1 MMHCRRTCGK
11 AQGTVVRTKTVKM
24 TFKREELL
32 YDIRNNA
39 YVEGDVM
46 QVKTEHD
53 RHQVQDI
60 GEDGNIDRVTRVLD
74 LAHAECEEALFPYT
88 KENLEQETEMDDTP
102 TYIEP
107 TADAEGTVEK
117 PVETPAEGETD
128 GETSGTVTEEDKP
141 SVLSDDEAEDEFT
154 DETPKEKPTGDYVIR
169 LLVPDEY
176 SKTTVRLIV
185 RYIHE
190 YMVCRVLADWLS
202 ITNPP
207 SAANWKAKQDEALEG
222 MKEAVNFRTGR
233 VRRTQTPL

>member
-1 MMHCRRTCGK
+1 MMHCCRPAAYATGMV
-11 AQGTVVRTKTVKM
+11 ARTKTVKM

-46 QVKTEHD
+46 QAKTEHD

-88 KENLEQETEMDDTP
+88 KENVEQESEMDDTP
-102 TYIEP
+102 TFVEP
-107 TADAEGTVEK
+107 TADAEGTVAGSE
-117 PVETPAEGETD
+117 ETLAEE
-128 GETSGTVTEEDKP
+128 
-141 SVLSDDEAEDEFT
+141 EFT
-154 DETPKEKPTGDYVIR
+154 DDTPVVKPTGDYVIR

-190 YMVCRVLADWLS
+190 YMVCRVLSDWMS

-207 SAANWKAKQDEALEG
+207 AAANWKAKQDEALEG

-233 VRRTQTPL
+233 VRRTQTPF

>member
-1 MMHCRRTCGK
+1 MMHCCRPAAYATGMV
-11 AQGTVVRTKTVKM
+11 ARTKTVKM
-24 TFKREELL
+24 TFKRDELL

-46 QVKTEHD
+46 QAKTEHD

-60 GEDGNIDRVTRVLD
+60 GEDGNIDRVTRLLD

-88 KENLEQETEMDDTP
+88 KEDVEQETEMDDTP
-102 TYIEP
+102 TYVEP
-107 TADAEGTVEK
+107 TADAEGTVADPE
-117 PVETPAEGETD
+117 V
-128 GETSGTVTEEDKP
+128 
-141 SVLSDDEAEDEFT
+141 FT
-154 DETPKEKPTGDYVIR
+154 DDTTASKPTGDYVIR

-190 YMVCRVLADWLS
+190 YMVCRVLSDWMS

-207 SAANWKAKQDEALEG
+207 AAANWKAKQDEALEG
-222 MKEAVNFRTGR
+222 MREAVNFRTGR
-233 VRRTQTPL
+233 VRRTQTPF

>member
-1 MMHCRRTCGK
+1 MMHCCRPAAYATGQV
-11 AQGTVVRTKTVKM
+11 ARTKTVKM

-88 KENLEQETEMDDTP
+88 KENVEQETEMDDRP
-102 TYIEP
+102 TYVAP
-107 TADAEGTVEK
+107 TADADGTVTNTEGETQEA
-117 PVETPAEGETD
+117 ETPATAID
-128 GETSGTVTEEDKP
+128 EE
-141 SVLSDDEAEDEFT
+141 AFT
-154 DETPKEKPTGDYVIR
+154 DETPEVKPTGDYVIR
-169 LLVPDEY
+169 LLVPDAY

-207 SAANWKAKQDEALEG
+207 AAANWKAKQDEALAG

-233 VRRTQTPL
+233 VRRTQTPF

>member
-1 MMHCRRTCGK
+1 MMHCCIPAAYATGMV
-11 AQGTVVRTKTVKM
+11 ARTKTVKM

-46 QVKTEHD
+46 QAKTEHD

-60 GEDGNIDRVTRVLD
+60 GEDGNIDRVTRLLD

-88 KENLEQETEMDDTP
+88 KEDVEQETEMDDTP
-102 TYIEP
+102 TYVEP
-107 TADAEGTVEK
+107 TADAEGTVADMYGT
-117 PVETPAEGETD
+117 PTYVEPTADAG
-128 GETSGTVTEEDKP
+128 GTVADQE
-141 SVLSDDEAEDEFT
+141 VFT
-154 DETPKEKPTGDYVIR
+154 DDTTASKPTGDYVIR

-190 YMVCRVLADWLS
+190 YMVCRVLSDWMS

-207 SAANWKAKQDEALEG
+207 AAANWKAKQDEALEG

-233 VRRTQTPL
+233 VRRTQTPF

>member
-1 MMHCRRTCGK
+1 MMHCCIPAAYATGMV
-11 AQGTVVRTKTVKM
+11 ARTKTVKM

-46 QVKTEHD
+46 QAKTEHD

-60 GEDGNIDRVTRVLD
+60 GEDGNIDRVTRLLD

-88 KENLEQETEMDDTP
+88 KEDVEQETEMDDTP
-102 TYIEP
+102 TYVEP
-107 TADAEGTVEK
+107 TADAEGTVADME
-117 PVETPAEGETD
+117 V
-128 GETSGTVTEEDKP
+128 
-141 SVLSDDEAEDEFT
+141 FT
-154 DETPKEKPTGDYVIR
+154 DDTTASKPTGDYVIR

-207 SAANWKAKQDEALEG
+207 AAANWKAKQDEALEG

-233 VRRTQTPL
+233 VRRTQTPF

>member
-1 MMHCRRTCGK
+1 MMHCCRPAANATC
-11 AQGTVVRTKTVKM
+11 TVARTKTVKL

-46 QVKTEHD
+46 QAKTEHD

-60 GEDGNIDRVTRVLD
+60 GEDGNIDRVTRLLD

-88 KENLEQETEMDDTP
+88 KENVEQETEMDDTP
-102 TYIEP
+102 TFVEP
-107 TADAEGTVEK
+107 VE
-117 PVETPAEGETD
+117 ETPAE
-128 GETSGTVTEEDKP
+128 
-141 SVLSDDEAEDEFT
+141 EFT
-154 DETPKEKPTGDYVIR
+154 NEIPDAKPTGDYVIR

-207 SAANWKAKQDEALEG
+207 AAANWKAKQDEALEG

-233 VRRTQTPL
+233 VLRTQTPF

>member
-1 MMHCRRTCGK
+1 MMHYRRTYGK

-46 QVKTEHD
+46 QAKTEHD

-60 GEDGNIDRVTRVLD
+60 GEDGNIDRVTRLLD

-88 KENLEQETEMDDTP
+88 KEDVEQETEMDDTP
-102 TYIEP
+102 TYVEP
-107 TADAEGTVEK
+107 TADAGGTVADMEM
-117 PVETPAEGETD
+117 
-128 GETSGTVTEEDKP
+128 
-141 SVLSDDEAEDEFT
+141 FT
-154 DETPKEKPTGDYVIR
+154 DDMTASKPTGDYVIR

-190 YMVCRVLADWLS
+190 YMVCRVLSDWMS

-207 SAANWKAKQDEALEG
+207 AAANWKAKQDEALEG
-222 MKEAVNFRTGR
+222 MREAVNFRTGR
-233 VRRTQTPL
+233 VRRTQTPF

>member
-1 MMHCRRTCGK
+1 MMHCCRP
-11 AQGTVVRTKTVKM
+11 AANATVTVARTKTVKM

-46 QVKTEHD
+46 QEKTEHE

-88 KENLEQETEMDDTP
+88 KENVEQESEMDDTP

-107 TADAEGTVEK
+107 TADAEGTVEGSE
-117 PVETPAEGETD
+117 ETLAEE
-128 GETSGTVTEEDKP
+128 
-141 SVLSDDEAEDEFT
+141 EFT
-154 DETPKEKPTGDYVIR
+154 DDTPVVKPTGDYVIR

-190 YMVCRVLADWLS
+190 YMVCRVLYDWMS

-207 SAANWKAKQDEALEG
+207 AAANWKAKQDDALEG

-233 VRRTQTPL
+233 VRRTQTPF

>member
-1 MMHCRRTCGK
+1 MMHCCRP
-11 AQGTVVRTKTVKM
+11 AANATVTVARTKTVKM

-46 QVKTEHD
+46 QTKTEHD

-88 KENLEQETEMDDTP
+88 KENVEQESEMDDTP
-102 TYIEP
+102 TFVEP
-107 TADAEGTVEK
+107 TADAEGTVEGS
-117 PVETPAEGETD
+117 EDTLAEE
-128 GETSGTVTEEDKP
+128 
-141 SVLSDDEAEDEFT
+141 EFT
-154 DETPKEKPTGDYVIR
+154 DDTPVVKPTGDYVIR

-190 YMVCRVLADWLS
+190 YMVCRVLSDWMS

-207 SAANWKAKQDEALEG
+207 AAANWKAKQDEALEG

-233 VRRTQTPL
+233 VRRTQTPF

>member
-1 MMHCRRTCGK
+1 MMHCCRPAANATC
-11 AQGTVVRTKTVKM
+11 TVARTKTVKL

-46 QVKTEHD
+46 QAKTEHD

-88 KENLEQETEMDDTP
+88 KENVEQETEMDDTP
-102 TYIEP
+102 TFVEP
-107 TADAEGTVEK
+107 VE
-117 PVETPAEGETD
+117 ETPAE
-128 GETSGTVTEEDKP
+128 
-141 SVLSDDEAEDEFT
+141 EFT
-154 DETPKEKPTGDYVIR
+154 NEITDAKPTGDYVIR

-207 SAANWKAKQDEALEG
+207 AAANWKAKQDEALEG

-233 VRRTQTPL
+233 VRRTQTPF

>member
-1 MMHCRRTCGK
+1 MMHCCIP
-11 AQGTVVRTKTVKM
+11 AANATVTVARTKTVKM

-88 KENLEQETEMDDTP
+88 KENVEQESEMDDTP

-107 TADAEGTVEK
+107 TADVEDTMAGSEETLAEE
-117 PVETPAEGETD
+117 
-128 GETSGTVTEEDKP
+128 
-141 SVLSDDEAEDEFT
+141 EFT
-154 DETPKEKPTGDYVIR
+154 DDTPVVKPTGDYVIR

-190 YMVCRVLADWLS
+190 YMVCRVLSDWMS

-207 SAANWKAKQDEALEG
+207 AAANWKAKQDEALEG
-222 MKEAVNFRTGR
+222 MKETVNFRTGR
-233 VRRTQTPL
+233 VRRTQTPF

>member
-1 MMHCRRTCGK
+1 
-11 AQGTVVRTKTVKM
+11 M

-46 QVKTEHD
+46 QAKTEHD

-88 KENLEQETEMDDTP
+88 KENVEQESEMDDTP

-107 TADAEGTVEK
+107 TADAEDTMAG
-117 PVETPAEGETD
+117 
-128 GETSGTVTEEDKP
+128 TEET
-141 SVLSDDEAEDEFT
+141 LAEEEFT
-154 DETPKEKPTGDYVIR
+154 DDTQVVKPTGDYVIR

-190 YMVCRVLADWLS
+190 YMVCRVLSDWMS

-207 SAANWKAKQDEALEG
+207 AAANWKEKQDEALEG

-233 VRRTQTPL
+233 VRRTQTPF

>member
-32 YDIRNNA
+32 YDIRKNA
-39 YVEGDVM
+39 NVEGDVM
-46 QVKTEHD
+46 QVT
-53 RHQVQDI
+53 
-60 GEDGNIDRVTRVLD
+60 
-74 LAHAECEEALFPYT
+74 
-88 KENLEQETEMDDTP
+88 TEMDDTP
-102 TYIEP
+102 TFEEP
-107 TADAEGTVEK
+107 TADAEGTVAE
-117 PVETPAEGETD
+117 PEGETPE
-128 GETSGTVTEEDKP
+128 GETSGTV
-141 SVLSDDEAEDEFT
+141 DDEEEFT
-154 DETPKEKPTGDYVIR
+154 DETPEEKPTGDYVIR

-207 SAANWKAKQDEALEG
+207 AAANWKAKQDEALEG

-233 VRRTQTPL
+233 VRRTQTPF

>member
-1 MMHCRRTCGK
+1 
-11 AQGTVVRTKTVKM
+11 
-24 TFKREELL
+24 
-32 YDIRNNA
+32 
-39 YVEGDVM
+39 M
-46 QVKTEHD
+46 QAKTEHD

-88 KENLEQETEMDDTP
+88 KENVEQETEMDDTP
-102 TYIEP
+102 TYV
-107 TADAEGTVEK
+107 D
-117 PVETPAEGETD
+117 PVDET
-128 GETSGTVTEEDKP
+128 
-141 SVLSDDEAEDEFT
+141 LDEEFT
-154 DETPKEKPTGDYVIR
+154 DETPDAKPTGDYVIR

-207 SAANWKAKQDEALEG
+207 AAANWKAKQDEALEG

-233 VRRTQTPL
+233 VRRTLTPF

>member
-1 MMHCRRTCGK
+1 MMHCCRPAAYATGMV
-11 AQGTVVRTKTVKM
+11 ARTKTVKM

-46 QVKTEHD
+46 QAKTEHD

-60 GEDGNIDRVTRVLD
+60 GEDGNIDRVTRLLD

-88 KENLEQETEMDDTP
+88 KEDVEQETEMDDTP
-102 TYIEP
+102 TYVEP
-107 TADAEGTVEK
+107 TADAGGTVADPE
-117 PVETPAEGETD
+117 V
-128 GETSGTVTEEDKP
+128 
-141 SVLSDDEAEDEFT
+141 FT
-154 DETPKEKPTGDYVIR
+154 DDTTASKPTGDYVIR

-190 YMVCRVLADWLS
+190 YMVCRVLSDWMS

-207 SAANWKAKQDEALEG
+207 AAANWKAKQDEALEG

-233 VRRTQTPL
+233 VRRTQTPF

>member
-1 MMHCRRTCGK
+1 MMHCCRPAANATC
-11 AQGTVVRTKTVKM
+11 TVARTKTVNL

-46 QVKTEHD
+46 QANTEHD

-88 KENLEQETEMDDTP
+88 KENVEQETEMDDTP
-102 TYIEP
+102 TF
-107 TADAEGTVEK
+107 VEQ
-117 PVETPAEGETD
+117 VEETPAE
-128 GETSGTVTEEDKP
+128 
-141 SVLSDDEAEDEFT
+141 EFT
-154 DETPKEKPTGDYVIR
+154 NEIPDAKPTGDYVIR

-207 SAANWKAKQDEALEG
+207 AAANWKAKQDEALEG

-233 VRRTQTPL
+233 VRRTQTPF

>member
-1 MMHCRRTCGK
+1 MMHCCRPAAYATGMV
-11 AQGTVVRTKTVKM
+11 ARTKTVKM

-46 QVKTEHD
+46 QAKTEHD

-60 GEDGNIDRVTRVLD
+60 GEDGNIDRVTRLLD

-88 KENLEQETEMDDTP
+88 KEDVEQETEMDDTP
-102 TYIEP
+102 TYVEP
-107 TADAEGTVEK
+107 TADAGGTVADMEM
-117 PVETPAEGETD
+117 
-128 GETSGTVTEEDKP
+128 
-141 SVLSDDEAEDEFT
+141 FT
-154 DETPKEKPTGDYVIR
+154 DDMTASKPTGDYVIR

-190 YMVCRVLADWLS
+190 YMVCRVLSDWMS

-207 SAANWKAKQDEALEG
+207 AAANWKAKQDEALEG
-222 MKEAVNFRTGR
+222 MREAVNFRTGR
-233 VRRTQTPL
+233 VRRTQTPF

>member
-1 MMHCRRTCGK
+1 MMHCCRP
-11 AQGTVVRTKTVKM
+11 AANATVTVARTKTVKM

-46 QVKTEHD
+46 QAKTEHD

-88 KENLEQETEMDDTP
+88 KENVEQESEMDDTP
-102 TYIEP
+102 TFVEP
-107 TADAEGTVEK
+107 TADADDTMEGSE
-117 PVETPAEGETD
+117 ETLAEE
-128 GETSGTVTEEDKP
+128 
-141 SVLSDDEAEDEFT
+141 EFT
-154 DETPKEKPTGDYVIR
+154 DDTPVVKPTGDYVIR

-190 YMVCRVLADWLS
+190 YMVCRVLSDWMS

-207 SAANWKAKQDEALEG
+207 AAANWKAKQDEALEG

-233 VRRTQTPL
+233 VRRTQTPF

>member
-1 MMHCRRTCGK
+1 MMHCRRSAANATD
-11 AQGTVVRTKTVKM
+11 TVARTKTVKL

-46 QVKTEHD
+46 QAKTEHD

-88 KENLEQETEMDDTP
+88 KENVEQESEMDDTP

-107 TADAEGTVEK
+107 TADAEDTMAGSE
-117 PVETPAEGETD
+117 ETLAEE
-128 GETSGTVTEEDKP
+128 
-141 SVLSDDEAEDEFT
+141 EFT
-154 DETPKEKPTGDYVIR
+154 DDTPVVKPTGDYVIR

-176 SKTTVRLIV
+176 SKTTLRLIV

-190 YMVCRVLADWLS
+190 YMVCRVLSDWMS

-207 SAANWKAKQDEALEG
+207 AAANWKAKQDEALEG

-233 VRRTQTPL
+233 VRRTQTPF

>member
-1 MMHCRRTCGK
+1 MMHCCRPAAYATGMV
-11 AQGTVVRTKTVKM
+11 ARTKTVKM

-46 QVKTEHD
+46 QAKTEHD

-74 LAHAECEEALFPYT
+74 LAHAECAEALFPYT
-88 KENLEQETEMDDTP
+88 KENVEQETEMDDTP

-107 TADAEGTVEK
+107 TADAEGTVEGSE
-117 PVETPAEGETD
+117 ETLAEE
-128 GETSGTVTEEDKP
+128 
-141 SVLSDDEAEDEFT
+141 EFT
-154 DETPKEKPTGDYVIR
+154 DDTPVVKPTGDYVIR

-190 YMVCRVLADWLS
+190 YMVCRVLSDWMS

-207 SAANWKAKQDEALEG
+207 AAANWKAKQDEALEG
-222 MKEAVNFRTGR
+222 MKEAVNFRAGR
-233 VRRTQTPL
+233 VRRTQTPF

>member
-1 MMHCRRTCGK
+1 MMHCCRPAAYATGMV
-11 AQGTVVRTKTVKM
+11 ARTKTVKM

-46 QVKTEHD
+46 QAKTEHD

-60 GEDGNIDRVTRVLD
+60 GEDGNIDRVTRLLD

-88 KENLEQETEMDDTP
+88 KEDVEQETEMDDTP
-102 TYIEP
+102 TYVEP
-107 TADAEGTVEK
+107 TADAEGTVADPE
-117 PVETPAEGETD
+117 V
-128 GETSGTVTEEDKP
+128 
-141 SVLSDDEAEDEFT
+141 FT
-154 DETPKEKPTGDYVIR
+154 DDTTASKPTGDYVIR

-190 YMVCRVLADWLS
+190 YMVCRVLSDWMS

-207 SAANWKAKQDEALEG
+207 AAANWKAKQDEALEG
-222 MKEAVNFRTGR
+222 MREAVNFRTGR
-233 VRRTQTPL
+233 IRRTQTPF

>member
-1 MMHCRRTCGK
+1 MMHCCRPAAYATGMV
-11 AQGTVVRTKTVKM
+11 ARTKTVKM

-46 QVKTEHD
+46 QAKTEHD

-60 GEDGNIDRVTRVLD
+60 GEDGNIDRVTRLLD

-88 KENLEQETEMDDTP
+88 KEDVEQETEMDDTP
-102 TYIEP
+102 TYVEP
-107 TADAEGTVEK
+107 TADAGGTVADMEM
-117 PVETPAEGETD
+117 
-128 GETSGTVTEEDKP
+128 
-141 SVLSDDEAEDEFT
+141 FT
-154 DETPKEKPTGDYVIR
+154 DDTTASKPTGDYVIR

-190 YMVCRVLADWLS
+190 YMVCRVLSDWMS

-207 SAANWKAKQDEALEG
+207 AAANWKAKQDEALEG
-222 MKEAVNFRTGR
+222 MREAVNFRTGR
-233 VRRTQTPL
+233 VRRTQTPF

>member
-1 MMHCRRTCGK
+1 MMHCLRTCGK

-88 KENLEQETEMDDTP
+88 KENVEQETEMDDTP
-102 TYIEP
+102 TFVEP
-107 TADAEGTVEK
+107 TADAEGIVAE
-117 PVETPAEGETD
+117 PEGETPE
-128 GETSGTVTEEDKP
+128 GETSGTVDNEE
-141 SVLSDDEAEDEFT
+141 EFT
-154 DETPKEKPTGDYVIR
+154 DETPEEKPTGDYVIR

-207 SAANWKAKQDEALEG
+207 AAANWKAKQDEALEG
-222 MKEAVNFRTGR
+222 MKEAVNFRTVR
-233 VRRTQTPL
+233 VRRTQTPF

>member
-1 MMHCRRTCGK
+1 MMHCCRPAAYATGMV
-11 AQGTVVRTKTVKM
+11 ARTKTVKM

-46 QVKTEHD
+46 QAKTEHD

-88 KENLEQETEMDDTP
+88 KENVEQESEMDDTP
-102 TYIEP
+102 TFVEP
-107 TADAEGTVEK
+107 TADAEGTVEGSE
-117 PVETPAEGETD
+117 ETLAEE
-128 GETSGTVTEEDKP
+128 
-141 SVLSDDEAEDEFT
+141 EFT
-154 DETPKEKPTGDYVIR
+154 DDTPVVKPTGDYVIR

-190 YMVCRVLADWLS
+190 YMVCRVLYDWMS

-207 SAANWKAKQDEALEG
+207 AAANWKAKQDDALEG

-233 VRRTQTPL
+233 VRRTQTPF

>member
-1 MMHCRRTCGK
+1 MMRSLGQAANAT
-11 AQGTVVRTKTVKM
+11 GTVARTKTVKM

-46 QVKTEHD
+46 EVKTEHD
-53 RHQVQDI
+53 CHQVQDI
-60 GEDGNIDRVTRVLD
+60 CEDGNIDRVTRMLD

-88 KENLEQETEMDDTP
+88 KEDVEQETEMDDTP
-102 TYIEP
+102 TYVEV
-107 TADAEGTVEK
+107 TVEK
-117 PVETPAEGETD
+117 PVETPAEEKTD
-128 GETSGTVTEEDKP
+128 GETSGTVTEEDEP
-141 SVLSDDEAEDEFT
+141 SALSDDESEEEFT

-207 SAANWKAKQDEALEG
+207 ASANWKAKQDDALEG

-233 VRRTQTPL
+233 VRRTLTPF

>member
-1 MMHCRRTCGK
+1 MLTPPADADGTVSIKTCGK

-88 KENLEQETEMDDTP
+88 KENVEQETEMDDTP
-102 TYIEP
+102 TYVDP
-107 TADAEGTVEK
+107 VE
-117 PVETPAEGETD
+117 ETPAE
-128 GETSGTVTEEDKP
+128 
-141 SVLSDDEAEDEFT
+141 EFT
-154 DETPKEKPTGDYVIR
+154 NEITDAKPTGDYVIR

-190 YMVCRVLADWLS
+190 YMVCRVLADWMS

-207 SAANWKAKQDEALEG
+207 ATANWKEKQDEALEG

-233 VRRTQTPL
+233 VRRTQTPF

>member
-1 MMHCRRTCGK
+1 MMHCCRPAANATC
-11 AQGTVVRTKTVKM
+11 TVARTKTVKL

-88 KENLEQETEMDDTP
+88 KENVEQETEMDDTP
-102 TYIEP
+102 TFVEP
-107 TADAEGTVEK
+107 VE
-117 PVETPAEGETD
+117 ETPAE
-128 GETSGTVTEEDKP
+128 
-141 SVLSDDEAEDEFT
+141 EFT
-154 DETPKEKPTGDYVIR
+154 NEIPDAKPTGDYVIR

-190 YMVCRVLADWLS
+190 YMVCRVLSDWLS

-207 SAANWKAKQDEALEG
+207 AAANWKAKQDEALEG

-233 VRRTQTPL
+233 VRRTQTPF

>member
-1 MMHCRRTCGK
+1 MMHCCRP
-11 AQGTVVRTKTVKM
+11 AANATVTVARTKTVKM

-46 QVKTEHD
+46 QAKTEHD

-88 KENLEQETEMDDTP
+88 KENVEQESEMDDTP

-107 TADAEGTVEK
+107 TADAEDTMAGSE
-117 PVETPAEGETD
+117 ETLAEE
-128 GETSGTVTEEDKP
+128 
-141 SVLSDDEAEDEFT
+141 EFT
-154 DETPKEKPTGDYVIR
+154 DDTPVVKPTGDYVIR

-176 SKTTVRLIV
+176 SKTTLRLIV

-190 YMVCRVLADWLS
+190 YMVCRVLSDWMS

-207 SAANWKAKQDEALEG
+207 AAANWKAKQDEALEG

-233 VRRTQTPL
+233 VRRTQTPF

>member
-74 LAHAECEEALFPYT
+74 LAHAECAEALFPYT
-88 KENLEQETEMDDTP
+88 KENMEQETEMDDTP
-102 TYIEP
+102 TYVEP
-107 TADAEGTVEK
+107 VD
-117 PVETPAEGETD
+117 ET
-128 GETSGTVTEEDKP
+128 
-141 SVLSDDEAEDEFT
+141 LDEEFT
-154 DETPKEKPTGDYVIR
+154 DEPPDAKPTGDYVIR

-176 SKTTVRLIV
+176 SKTTLRLIV

-190 YMVCRVLADWLS
+190 YMVCRVLSDWLS

-207 SAANWKAKQDEALEG
+207 AAANWKAKQDDALEG
-222 MKEAVNFRTGR
+222 MKEAVNFRIGR
-233 VRRTQTPL
+233 VRRTQTPF

>member
-1 MMHCRRTCGK
+1 MMHCCRQAANAT
-11 AQGTVVRTKTVKM
+11 GTVARTKTVKL

-88 KENLEQETEMDDTP
+88 KENVEQETEMDDTP
-102 TYIEP
+102 TYVDPVEETPTEEP
-107 TADAEGTVEK
+107 TEEEPDADA
-117 PVETPAEGETD
+117 
-128 GETSGTVTEEDKP
+128 SGTVADEDEP
-141 SVLSDDEAEDEFT
+141 SALSDDKDEEEFT
-154 DETPKEKPTGDYVIR
+154 DDTPAAKPTGDYVIR

-207 SAANWKAKQDEALEG
+207 SAAKWKEKQDEALEG

-233 VRRTQTPL
+233 VRRTQTPF

>member
-1 MMHCRRTCGK
+1 MMHCCRPAAYATGMV
-11 AQGTVVRTKTVKM
+11 ARTKTVKM

-46 QVKTEHD
+46 LVKTEHD

-74 LAHAECEEALFPYT
+74 LAPAECEEALFPYT
-88 KENLEQETEMDDTP
+88 KENVEQETEMDDTP
-102 TYIEP
+102 TFVEP
-107 TADAEGTVEK
+107 TADAEGTVAGSE
-117 PVETPAEGETD
+117 ETLAEE
-128 GETSGTVTEEDKP
+128 
-141 SVLSDDEAEDEFT
+141 EFT
-154 DETPKEKPTGDYVIR
+154 DDTPVVKPTGDYVIR

-207 SAANWKAKQDEALEG
+207 AAANWKAKQDEALEG
-222 MKEAVNFRTGR
+222 MKEAVNFRTVR
-233 VRRTQTPL
+233 VRRTQTPF

>member
-1 MMHCRRTCGK
+1 MMHCCRPAAYATGMV
-11 AQGTVVRTKTVKM
+11 ARTKTVKM

-46 QVKTEHD
+46 QAKTEHD

-60 GEDGNIDRVTRVLD
+60 GEDGNIDRVTRLLD

-88 KENLEQETEMDDTP
+88 KEDVEQETEMDDTP
-102 TYIEP
+102 TYVEP
-107 TADAEGTVEK
+107 TADAEGTMADPEV
-117 PVETPAEGETD
+117 
-128 GETSGTVTEEDKP
+128 
-141 SVLSDDEAEDEFT
+141 FT
-154 DETPKEKPTGDYVIR
+154 DDTTASKPTGDYVIR

-190 YMVCRVLADWLS
+190 YMVCRVLSDWMS

-207 SAANWKAKQDEALEG
+207 AAANWKAKQDEALEG

-233 VRRTQTPL
+233 VRRTQTPF

>member
-11 AQGTVVRTKTVKM
+11 AQGTVARTKTVKM

-88 KENLEQETEMDDTP
+88 KENVEQETEMDDTP
-102 TYIEP
+102 TYVEPVEETSTEEP
-107 TADAEGTVEK
+107 TEE
-117 PVETPAEGETD
+117 ETD
-128 GETSGTVTEEDKP
+128 TAASGTVADDDEHYA
-141 SVLSDDEAEDEFT
+141 LSDDEGDEEFT
-154 DETPKEKPTGDYVIR
+154 NETPASKPTGDYVIR

-190 YMVCRVLADWLS
+190 YMVCRVLSDWMS

-207 SAANWKAKQDEALEG
+207 AAANWKAKQDEALEG

-233 VRRTQTPL
+233 VRRTQTPF

>member
-1 MMHCRRTCGK
+1 MMHCCRPAANATC
-11 AQGTVVRTKTVKM
+11 TVARTKTVKL

-46 QVKTEHD
+46 QAKTEHD

-88 KENLEQETEMDDTP
+88 KENVEQETEMDDTP
-102 TYIEP
+102 TFVEP
-107 TADAEGTVEK
+107 VE
-117 PVETPAEGETD
+117 ETPAE
-128 GETSGTVTEEDKP
+128 
-141 SVLSDDEAEDEFT
+141 EFT
-154 DETPKEKPTGDYVIR
+154 NEITDAKPTGDYVIR

-207 SAANWKAKQDEALEG
+207 AAANWKAKQDEELEG

-233 VRRTQTPL
+233 VRRTQTPF

>member
-1 MMHCRRTCGK
+1 MMHCCRP
-11 AQGTVVRTKTVKM
+11 AANATVTVARTKTVKM

-46 QVKTEHD
+46 QAKTEHD

-88 KENLEQETEMDDTP
+88 KENVEQESEMDDTP
-102 TYIEP
+102 TYIET
-107 TADAEGTVEK
+107 TADAEDTMAGSE
-117 PVETPAEGETD
+117 ETLAEE
-128 GETSGTVTEEDKP
+128 
-141 SVLSDDEAEDEFT
+141 EFT
-154 DETPKEKPTGDYVIR
+154 DDTPVVKPTGDYVIR

-190 YMVCRVLADWLS
+190 YMVCRVLSDWMS

-207 SAANWKAKQDEALEG
+207 AAANWKAKQDEALEG

-233 VRRTQTPL
+233 VRRTQTPF